1 MASQKLAVIGHPIS
15 HSLSPLLH
23 NAMLQEMG
31 YDGRYFAEDVTVEDL
46 PMWLK
51 KVRNENILGF
61 NATMP
66 HKEHLIPLMD
76 ELTEEAQ
83 YYGAVDTVR
92 NDNGRL
98 IGHNTEGDGFYAM
111 LSKHDL
117 TFSDKRVVILGAG
130 GSSGAIFKKAIAS
143 GAKEVYVLNRT
154 LPRAEVLCKNIP
166 NAFPLGLSAT
176 LHPEA
181 DLLINTLPIGAGID
195 PSRLDDVERTCAV
208 IDILYA
214 PPKTELLL
222 AAEARGMVAI
232 NGLGMLI
239 HQAILAFG
247 FFYDFAPNA
256 MELADI
262 LHQKVMELR

>member
-23 NAMLQEMG
+23 NVMLQQMG
-31 YDGRYFAEDVTVEDL
+31 FDGVYTAENVVVENL
-46 PMWLK
+46 PYWVE

-66 HKEHLIPLMD
+66 HKEHLIPLLD
-76 ELTEEAQ
+76 ELTEEARF
-83 YYGAVDTVR
+83 YGAVNTVR

-98 IGHNTEGDGFYAM
+98 IGHNTDGDGFYAM
-111 LSKHDL
+111 LTKHSL
-117 TFSDKRVVILGAG
+117 TFCDKHVIILGAG
-130 GSSGAIFKKAIAS
+130 GSSGAIFKKAIAA

-154 LPRAEVLCKNIP
+154 LSRAEDLCRGIP
-166 NAFPLGLSAT
+166 NATALELSAP
-176 LHPEA
+176 LNPNA
-181 DLLINTLPIGAGID
+181 DLLINTLPLGAGIV
-195 PSRLDDVERTCAV
+195 PNRLDGLKKSCAV

-247 FFYDFAPNA
+247 FFYSVVPNA
-256 MELADI
+256 MEMADI
-262 LHQKVMELR
+262 LYKKVEE